1 MENATSGHFVTGS
14 VIVFLCGFRQERL
27 RLPPGRRC
35 LERGHLAGGANR
47 LSGRQRRA
55 TALSTIPSAATRHI
69 IGNWQNAHKEQTKKL
84 CMGTAILISSRL
96 VRGALTA
103 MNWVHEPV
111 IKQYYPNTRREAL
124 DWCIT
129 TVDDAGLTINSRAL
143 AVLKSRDG

>member
-1 MENATSGHFVTGS
+1 VVQIAFRDGKEERFTWLLRQFEGLFARGQRYV
-14 VIVFLCGFRQERL
+14 VFMDT
-27 RLPPGRRC
+27 
-35 LERGHLAGGANR
+35 
-47 LSGRQRRA
+47 
-55 TALSTIPSAATRHI
+55 TALSTIPSAATRHT

-84 CMGTAILISSRL
+84 CVGTAILISSRL

-129 TVDDAGLTINSRAL
+129 TVGEAGLTINSRAL
-143 AVLKSRDG
+143 AALKSRDG